1 MNLVIAIVLGAM
13 VGAVGFVPTLKLS
26 TRMRKMMAEKN
37 NVGSVGLLLLS
48 LAVSFLVMILVIL
61 VVAKLA
67 KDVLLPF
74 VLALALGLSAT
85 AIVYGIKLNR
95 K

>member
-1 MNLVIAIVLGAM
+1 MNLVIAIVLGAL
-13 VGAVGFVPTLKLS
+13 VGAVGFVPMLKLS

>member
-1 MNLVIAIVLGAM
+1 MNLVIAIVLGAL

-85 AIVYGIKLNR
+85 AIVYGIKLN
-95 K
+95 KK

>member
-1 MNLVIAIVLGAM
+1 MNLVIAIVLGAL

-74 VLALALGLSAT
+74 VLALAMGLSAT

>member
-1 MNLVIAIVLGAM
+1 MNLVIAIVLGAL

-74 VLALALGLSAT
+74 GLALALGLSAT

>member
-1 MNLVIAIVLGAM
+1 MNLVIAIVLGAL

-74 VLALALGLSAT
+74 VLSLALGLSAT

>member
-1 MNLVIAIVLGAM
+1 MNLVIAIVLGAL

-26 TRMRKMMAEKN
+26 TCMRKMMAEKN

>member
-1 MNLVIAIVLGAM
+1 MNLVIAIVLGAL

>member
-1 MNLVIAIVLGAM
+1 MNLVIAFVLDAL
-13 VGAVGFVPTLKLS
+13 VGAVGFIPTLKLS

>member
-1 MNLVIAIVLGAM
+1 MNLVIAFVLGAL

-67 KDVLLPF
+67 RDVLLPF

>member
-1 MNLVIAIVLGAM
+1 MNLVIAFVLGAL

>member
-1 MNLVIAIVLGAM
+1 MNLVIAIVLGAL
-13 VGAVGFVPTLKLS
+13 VGTVGFVPTLKLS

-67 KDVLLPF
+67 RDVLLPF

>member
-1 MNLVIAIVLGAM
+1 MNLVIAIVLGAL

-61 VVAKLA
+61 VGAKLA